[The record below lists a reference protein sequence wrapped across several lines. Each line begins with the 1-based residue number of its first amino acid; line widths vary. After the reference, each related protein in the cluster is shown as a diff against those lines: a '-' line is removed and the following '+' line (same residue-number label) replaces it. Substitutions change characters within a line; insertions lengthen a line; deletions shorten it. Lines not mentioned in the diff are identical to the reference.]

1 MIYELPTSVE
11 VNGTEYQ
18 IRSDYRPILD
28 ILLALDDPELNE
40 QDKAL
45 VVLSVFY
52 PDFEDMP
59 PVDYEEAVKKLF
71 WFLNA
76 GEEQK
81 DQRRRPKLVD
91 WQQDYRYIIPPVN
104 RVLGTEVRSIPY
116 DQSTNTGGLH
126 WWTFLG
132 AYEEIDGNCIFSQ
145 IVRIRYRRAKGKKL
159 DKVDQEFYRQNRDIV
174 DIKRRYSAD
183 DEALVAKLLGKD

>member
-1 MIYELPTSVE
+1 MEYGLPTSVTIDGQ
-11 VNGTEYQ
+11 VFPVRY
-18 IRSDYRPILD
+18 DYRVVLD
-28 ILLALDDPELNE
+28 IFAALNDPDLNDQE
-40 QDKAL
+40 RVIA
-45 VVLSVFY
+45 VLTMFY
-52 PDFEDMP
+52 PDYKNLP
-59 PVDYEEAVKKLF
+59 NYEEAVKKLF

>member
-1 MIYELPTSVE
+1 MEYGLPTSVTI
-11 VNGTEYQ
+11 NGQVFQVRY
-18 IRSDYRPILD
+18 DYRVVLD
-28 ILLALDDPELNE
+28 IFEALNDPDMNDQERVI
-40 QDKAL
+40 A
-45 VVLSVFY
+45 VLTMFY
-52 PDFEDMP
+52 PDYKNLP
-59 PVDYEEAVKKLF
+59 NYEEAVKKLF

-116 DQSTNTGGLH
+116 DQSANTGGLH

-132 AYEEIDGNCIFSQ
+132 AYEEIDGNCVFSQ

>member
-1 MIYELPTSVE
+1 MEYGLPTSVTIDGQ
-11 VNGTEYQ
+11 VFQVRY
-18 IRSDYRPILD
+18 DYRVVLD
-28 ILLALDDPELNE
+28 IFEALNDPDMNDQERVI
-40 QDKAL
+40 A
-45 VVLSVFY
+45 VLTMFY
-52 PDFEDMP
+52 PDYKNLP
-59 PVDYEEAVKKLF
+59 NYEEAVKKLF